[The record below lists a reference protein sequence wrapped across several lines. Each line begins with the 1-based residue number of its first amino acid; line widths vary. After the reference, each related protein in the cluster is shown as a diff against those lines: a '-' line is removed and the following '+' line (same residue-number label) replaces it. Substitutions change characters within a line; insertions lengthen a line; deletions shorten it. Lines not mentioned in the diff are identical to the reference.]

1 MKRVQLRGHI
11 KLTGDT
17 SPEAIRSHRVRMI
30 VYCDKQCNGAMANV
44 NDILQ
49 DSKSIADGTPTAK
62 AVTINNYRNMEFIDR
77 FRVLH
82 DKTVVLNRMAVQDT
96 LGAEVTKQFNI
107 GKNMNL
113 DISFNGVTGAIGEVQ
128 TNNIGV
134 MFITDKNSTDTSV
147 WSSTYEW
154 RVRYTD

>member
-1 MKRVQLRGHI
+1 
-11 KLTGDT
+11 
-17 SPEAIRSHRVRMI
+17 
-30 VYCDKQCNGAMANV
+30 MANV